1 MNEPTPTDASESAA
15 NPRDGSAET
24 PPPRRSRIF
33 PTRRRAIGWLLV
45 IAIPVV
51 LFVTW
56 IESMPNRTGTLETVE
71 APPEFEAH
79 LQSHVRMLSEEIGPR
94 SIKYGHHEALERA
107 AGWIRSQW
115 EGFGYTVEEQEFE
128 VFSRPTRNL
137 WVTLPGSDP
146 DLPILVLGAH
156 YDSEG
161 ESRTP
166 GADDNASGVAI
177 LLELTRA
184 LRDFRP
190 RRSIRFVAFTT
201 EEPPHFQNTFMGS
214 LRYARMLAEAEVPVE
229 LMISLESLGYYSE
242 EEGSQGY
249 PALLRASYPSVGNF
263 VGVVGRFQGRSAVT
277 RVADLLGRH
286 CDLPFE
292 SAALADF
299 LPGVGWSDHWSFW
312 QHDYEAVMLTD
323 TAVFRNP
330 NYHKPGDTWDTLD
343 YRVMAALTE
352 ALVPVVRELS
362 E

>member
-1 MNEPTPTDASESAA
+1 MNEPDLNEPESGTADSTSAA
-15 NPRDGSAET
+15 
-24 PPPRRSRIF
+24 PPRRSRIF
-33 PTRRRAIGWLLV
+33 PTRRRALVWLLV
-45 IAIPVV
+45 IAVPIVAY
-51 LFVTW
+51 VTW
-56 IESMPNRTGTLETVE
+56 IESMPSRTGTLETVE
-71 APPEFEAH
+71 TAPELEAQ

-115 EGFGYTVEEQEFE
+115 EGLGYAVEEQAFD
-128 VFSRPTRNL
+128 VFNRATRNL
-137 WVTLPGSDP
+137 WVTLPGTEP
-146 DLPILVLGAH
+146 GLPILVLGAH

-190 RRSIRFVAFTT
+190 RRTIRFVAFTT

-214 LRYARMLAEAEVPVE
+214 LRYARMLAQAEVPVE

-249 PALLRASYPSVGNF
+249 PFLIQANFPSVGNF
-263 VGVVGRFQGRSAVT
+263 VGVVGRMQGRAAVS
-277 RVADLLGRH
+277 RVAESFGRH
-286 CDLPFE
+286 SDLPFE
-292 SAALADF
+292 SAALAEF

-312 QHDYEAVMLTD
+312 QHGYEAVMLTD

-330 NYHKPGDTWDTLD
+330 NYHQAGDTWDTLD